1 MKGDLLHICST
12 WNTVFFLFTS
22 FPGSLRL
29 VQNGAGD
36 VKEDVIMR
44 CTGGG
49 TLDALAFSFLF
60 PLHFFF
66 FHIPIF
72 NKLISGARLLVLES
86 WPCPLLIV

>member
-1 MKGDLLHICST
+1 MKGDLLPIHST
-12 WNTVFFLFTS
+12 WNTVCFLFTS

-44 CTGGG
+44 FTGGG
-49 TLDALAFSFLF
+49 TLDTLAFSFLF

-66 FHIPIF
+66 HIPIF
-72 NKLISGARLLVLES
+72 NRLISGARLLVLES